1 MGWFSFQ
8 ARLAIDHRNDI
19 IHISESIAAGLEG
32 KVAGLWVN
40 GGEPAAE
47 RDGGLVSVADG
58 GAGEGS

>member
-8 ARLAIDHRNDI
+8 ASLAIDHRNDI
-19 IHISESIAAGLEG
+19 IHRSESIARLAG

-40 GGEPAAE
+40 GSESAAE
-47 RDGGLVSVADG
+47 RDGGLVSIGDG